1 MSKYLPLDNNI
12 FIQNRKRFTSKMQP
26 NSIAI
31 FVSNDEFPL
40 NGDALH
46 HYQQNSDL
54 FWLSG
59 IEQEGSMVIL
69 FPNNPDPKYREVLVL
84 TRPQELKEI
93 WDGKRL
99 RANEAT
105 AISGMKTIVW
115 SDVLDGMLQQW
126 IHLADSIYL
135 DSNENDRKNNLVRT
149 NEYRFIDEMQ
159 SRYPLHQYLRA
170 AKILKDLRGIKTKE
184 EVQVIQKAIDITEV
198 AFRRLLK
205 FIQPGVYE
213 YEIEAEIFHSFLSQ
227 RAPGPAYHSIL
238 ASGDNARTLHY
249 VSNNN
254 QCKDGELILMD
265 FGAAYGGYNADLT
278 RTVPV
283 NGKFTK
289 RQKEVYNAC
298 LHLHDYAKSILKPGI
313 SVLKYTDK
321 VAEEATKQFLKIG
334 LLSKSDIKNE
344 DAENRAYRKYLYH
357 GISHHLGIDVHD
369 LGTRTEPIQAGMVF
383 TVEPGIYIK
392 EEKMGVRIENNIWIT
407 KTGNQDLF
415 KNIPVKA
422 DEIEALMKK
431 TKK

>member
-12 FIQNRKRFTSKMQP
+12 FIQNRKRFTSKMQS

-69 FPNNPDPKYREVLVL
+69 FPNNPDPKFREVLVL

-159 SRYPLHQYLRA
+159 ARYPLHQIFKR

-213 YEIEAEIFHSFLSQ
+213 YEIEAEIFHSF
-227 RAPGPAYHSIL
+227 
-238 ASGDNARTLHY
+238 
-249 VSNNN
+249 
-254 QCKDGELILMD
+254 K
-265 FGAAYGGYNADLT
+265 
-278 RTVPV
+278 
-283 NGKFTK
+283 
-289 RQKEVYNAC
+289 
-298 LHLHDYAKSILKPGI
+298 
-313 SVLKYTDK
+313 
-321 VAEEATKQFLKIG
+321 
-334 LLSKSDIKNE
+334 SKS
-344 DAENRAYRKYLYH
+344 YRSSL
-357 GISHHLGIDVHD
+357 S
-369 LGTRTEPIQAGMVF
+369 
-383 TVEPGIYIK
+383 
-392 EEKMGVRIENNIWIT
+392 
-407 KTGNQDLF
+407 
-415 KNIPVKA
+415 
-422 DEIEALMKK
+422 
-431 TKK
+431 